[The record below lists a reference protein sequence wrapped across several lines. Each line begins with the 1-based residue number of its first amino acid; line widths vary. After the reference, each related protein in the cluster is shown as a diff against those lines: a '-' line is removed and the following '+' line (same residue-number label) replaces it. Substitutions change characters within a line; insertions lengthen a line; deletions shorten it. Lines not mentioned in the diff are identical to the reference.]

1 VLWAERKVLQSAV
14 FGEQLLLRHR
24 IEASLGGF

>member
-1 VLWAERKVLQSAV
+1 VLQSAV